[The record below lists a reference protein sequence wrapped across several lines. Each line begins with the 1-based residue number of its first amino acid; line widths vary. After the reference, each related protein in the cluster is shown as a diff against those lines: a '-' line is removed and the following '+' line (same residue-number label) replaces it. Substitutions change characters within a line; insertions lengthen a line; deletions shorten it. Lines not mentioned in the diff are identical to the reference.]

1 MNLLMQPGPSQ
12 LELGTCV
19 GQAQA
24 FRWMAR
30 YCSAAGARQL
40 KQIKEDRTYESLG
53 LTWEQFCIQHAGIS
67 RPYADKLIKRLDE
80 FGEPY
85 FQLSGIAR
93 ISPESY
99 RLLAPAVTPE
109 GIEVDGESIP
119 LTPENAPRIRKA
131 VETLRAELCRA
142 QQAAPDPGITH
153 LQIRLDAC
161 FDQMAHLGR
170 RPDAGTRAG
179 LRGLITYSVNKLKRL
194 EQSLDFAAQ

>member
-1 MNLLMQPGPSQ
+1 MNLLTQPGRSQ
-12 LELGTCV
+12 LELGACV

-30 YCSAAGARQL
+30 HCSAAGARQL
-40 KQIKEDRTYESLG
+40 KQIKEDRSYESIG
-53 LTWEQFCIQHAGIS
+53 LSWEQFCIQHAGIS
-67 RPYADKLIKRLDE
+67 RAYADRLIKRLDE

-131 VETLRAELCRA
+131 VEALRAELSRA
-142 QQAAPDPGITH
+142 RHAAPDPDITH

-161 FDQMAHLGR
+161 FDQMAHLGK

-179 LRGLITYSVNKLKRL
+179 LRGLIAYSVNKLKRL
-194 EQSLDFAAQ
+194 EQSLDLSAQ

>member
-1 MNLLMQPGPSQ
+1 MNLLMHPGPSQ

-30 YCSAAGARQL
+30 HCSAAGARQL

-109 GIEVDGESIP
+109 GIEVDG
-119 LTPENAPRIRKA
+119 
-131 VETLRAELCRA
+131 
-142 QQAAPDPGITH
+142 
-153 LQIRLDAC
+153 
-161 FDQMAHLGR
+161 
-170 RPDAGTRAG
+170 
-179 LRGLITYSVNKLKRL
+179 
-194 EQSLDFAAQ
+194 